1 LLKAGKSHLY
11 LNHKVVIGD
20 IQNLQQNDPL
30 LLAFSF
36 TSLPHYS
43 PAKNQS
49 FFQLILETWR
59 QAAASVH
66 CKK

>member
-11 LNHKVVIGD
+11 LNNKVVIGD
-20 IQNLQQNDPL
+20 IQNLQQNDPF

-36 TSLPHYS
+36 TSFASLLTS
-43 PAKNQS
+43 KES
-49 FFQLILETWR
+49 KFFQLILETWR